1 MPLVEM
7 LLSTLGIGF
16 EQIVQWRY
24 GPMGIV
30 ALVLLGIGLRAR
42 NATCASVGAV
52 VLVLLMVQ
60 A

>member
-1 MPLVEM
+1 M